1 MYFRDVSMKYIN
13 QRQSPRI
20 DIRLKC
26 HVSSPGLGVHGDMIT
41 ENISRS
47 GILVVW
53 KSDKH
58 IPLPEIGDLLTV
70 EVELPSHHSFGRK
83 CIHCQAQVVRVAKME
98 KDAPRVALSVN
109 YMKFRAYRDKISAL
123 EKLEPA
129 GIGTW
134 MS

>member
-1 MYFRDVSMKYIN
+1 MKYIN

-26 HVSSPGLGVHGDMIT
+26 HVSSPGPGVRGEMVT

-47 GILVVW
+47 GILVIW
-53 KSDKH
+53 KSEQPL
-58 IPLPEIGDLLTV
+58 PLPEVGELLTV
-70 EVELPSHHSFGRK
+70 DIELPSHHSFGRK
-83 CIHCQAQVVRVAKME
+83 CIHCQAEVVRVAKPA

-109 YMKFRAYRDKISAL
+109 YMKFRAYREKISAL